1 MVLPMFMGPRG
12 GFGFEVHKL
21 AGAGA
26 AGGMGAGAITFL
38 NAELSSGV
46 ELVKQLI
53 SFEEKIKGADWIIT
67 GEGKLDS
74 QTLSGKTLLGV
85 LSSARFNGT
94 MLAAFCGMITMSDA
108 RTELEI
114 DYADSVMAR
123 AKSLEDAMKN
133 SAFYVREMAV
143 TFARRL
149 KHLEA
154 D

>member
-1 MVLPMFMGPRG
+1 MARLIRSH
-12 GFGFEVHKL
+12 FGFEVHNL
-21 AGAGA
+21 SGAGA
-26 AGGMGAGAITFL
+26 AGGMGAGTITFL

-53 SFEEKIKGADWIIT
+53 SFEDKIKGADWIIT

-85 LSSARFNGT
+85 LSSARFNGA

-108 RTELEI
+108 RRELEI

-123 AKSLEDAMKN
+123 ASSLEDAMKN
-133 SAFYVREMAV
+133 SASYVHDMAV
-143 TFARRL
+143 EFARSL
-149 KHLEA
+149 QHLEA
-154 D
+154 E